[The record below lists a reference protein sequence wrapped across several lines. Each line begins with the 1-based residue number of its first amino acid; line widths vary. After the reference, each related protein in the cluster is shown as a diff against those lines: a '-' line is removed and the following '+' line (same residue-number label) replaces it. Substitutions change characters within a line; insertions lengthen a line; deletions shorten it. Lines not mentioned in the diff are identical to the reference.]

1 MGEDV
6 AVQLPLVPVALM
18 YAQLRLIGP
27 LRTYQ
32 SHVIYELLDMRRSA
46 LSDDL
51 LQLVATLLQQR
62 RLCRDRHDERR
73 VQVGLRRRRNG
84 FDGFLRMTSGA
95 QANVQAP
102 RGEVALGGVQRGH
115 HADLRLAQRHL
126 LLPQGLLV
134 ARQCRQCRQRLA
146 LLQTRLVLLG
156 FYASAPPPPPTQ
168 LDRRQLQPTRRHER
182 RGLPARREQLH
193 GSGVT
198 QHGLSVPHATLP
210 HSLHRTQVR
219 HAVRRR
225 AHPRAHRQAVAQRG
239 HGHGGGGVGGEQAAG
254 FGVAEPEH
262 GVVGQETQ
270 RLPQVL
276 ARGLEIVEHDAEQT
290 QVLEQ
295 RAQRG
300 AVGALGLCE
309 LE

>member
-6 AVQLPLVPVALM
+6 AVQLPLVPVALV
-18 YAQLRLIGP
+18 YAQLRLTAFP
-27 LRTYQ
+27 RTYQ

-51 LQLVATLLQQR
+51 FQLVATLLQQR

-73 VQVGLRRRRNG
+73 VEVGLRRRRNG
-84 FDGFLRMTSGA
+84 FDGFLRVTSGA

-102 RGEVALGGVQRGH
+102 RGEVALGGVQRGY

-126 LLPQGLLV
+126 LLRQRLLV
-134 ARQCRQCRQRLA
+134 VRQCRQCHQRLA

-156 FYASAPPPPPTQ
+156 LYASAPPPPPTQ
-168 LDRRQLQPTRRHER
+168 LDRRQLQPTGRHER
-182 RGLPARREQLH
+182 RGLSARREQLH
-193 GSGVT
+193 GGAVA
-198 QHGLSVPHATLP
+198 QHGLSAPHATPL
-210 HSLHRTQVR
+210 HSLYRAQVR

-225 AHPRAHRQAVAQRG
+225 ARPRAHRQAVAQRR
-239 HGHGGGGVGGEQAAG
+239 HGHGGSGVGGEQAAG
-254 FGVAEPEH
+254 LGVAEPEH
-262 GVVGQETQ
+262 GVVGQQAQ
-270 RLPQVL
+270 RLLQVL
-276 ARGLEIVEHDAEQT
+276 PRGLELVQHETEQT

>member
-1 MGEDV
+1 
-6 AVQLPLVPVALM
+6 M

-126 LLPQGLLV
+126 LLP
-134 ARQCRQCRQRLA
+134 
-146 LLQTRLVLLG
+146 
-156 FYASAPPPPPTQ
+156 
-168 LDRRQLQPTRRHER
+168 
-182 RGLPARREQLH
+182 
-193 GSGVT
+193 
-198 QHGLSVPHATLP
+198 
-210 HSLHRTQVR
+210 
-219 HAVRRR
+219 
-225 AHPRAHRQAVAQRG
+225 
-239 HGHGGGGVGGEQAAG
+239 
-254 FGVAEPEH
+254 
-262 GVVGQETQ
+262 
-270 RLPQVL
+270 
-276 ARGLEIVEHDAEQT
+276 
-290 QVLEQ
+290 
-295 RAQRG
+295 
-300 AVGALGLCE
+300 
-309 LE
+309 

>member
-1 MGEDV
+1 
-6 AVQLPLVPVALM
+6 
-18 YAQLRLIGP
+18 
-27 LRTYQ
+27 
-32 SHVIYELLDMRRSA
+32 MRRSA

-51 LQLVATLLQQR
+51 LQLVTALLQQR

-126 LLPQGLLV
+126 LLPQRLLV
-134 ARQCRQCRQRLA
+134 ARQCRQCRQHLA

-156 FYASAPPPPPTQ
+156 LYASAPLPPPTQ

-182 RGLPARREQLH
+182 RGLPARREELH
-193 GSGVT
+193 SGGVT
-198 QHGLSVPHATLP
+198 QHGLSVPHTTP
-210 HSLHRTQVR
+210 THSLHRAQVR

-225 AHPRAHRQAVAQRG
+225 ACSRAHRQAVAQRG

-254 FGVAEPEH
+254 LGVAEPEH

-270 RLPQVL
+270 CLLQVL
-276 ARGLEIVEHDAEQT
+276 ARGLELVEHETEQT